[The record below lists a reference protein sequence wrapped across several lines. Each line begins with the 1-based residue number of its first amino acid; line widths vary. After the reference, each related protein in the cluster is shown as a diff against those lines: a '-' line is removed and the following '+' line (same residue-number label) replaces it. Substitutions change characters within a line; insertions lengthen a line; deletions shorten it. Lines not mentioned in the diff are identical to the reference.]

1 MQEKKH
7 SQGSNQSLKKGTSSS
22 TVLTKVTHARP
33 KNSDSANKDG
43 IRPTQSR
50 QNKQPGSRYHSQSRL
65 FMSGMVYLLPALVL
79 LGVFLFYPMAKTLYF
94 SFFEVSG
101 GGQVQEF
108 VGLKH
113 YRELLHS
120 TEFIKSM
127 KATLLFVLYTVPA
140 EIIIS
145 LFLATIASEKLKGIG
160 FFRTIFSSTLGVSVA
175 AGATIFLFLFH
186 PSLGVLNVILE
197 TIGINPIE
205 WLTNSK
211 WALFSVAMTT
221 VWMHIGINFII
232 LLAGIQNIDQ
242 ELYES
247 AQIDGAGYWARL
259 FKITIPLLSPVLFFV
274 TIIAVIG
281 AFQTFGQID
290 ILTGGGPAGAT
301 NIIVYSIYQN
311 AFSYGNFGFAS
322 AQAIVLFVL
331 ILIVTVV
338 QFYFGEK
345 KVHYQ

>member
-1 MQEKKH
+1 MSLTTAGKKPR
-7 SQGSNQSLKKGTSSS
+7 KSS
-22 TVLTKVTHARP
+22 
-33 KNSDSANKDG
+33 
-43 IRPTQSR
+43 
-50 QNKQPGSRYHSQSRL
+50 YHSQTRL
-65 FMSGMVYLLPALVL
+65 FGTGMLYLLPAMAL
-79 LGVFLFYPMAKTLYF
+79 LGVFLFYPIAKTLYF
-94 SFFEVSG
+94 SFFEVG
-101 GGQVQEF
+101 GGGVVNDF
-108 VGLKH
+108 VGWSH
-113 YRELLHS
+113 YQELLQS
-120 TEFIKSM
+120 EEFRKSM
-127 KATLLFVLYTVPA
+127 KGTFLFVLYTVPA

-145 LFLATIASEKLKGIG
+145 LFLAVIASEKLKGIG

-186 PSLGVLNVILE
+186 PSLGVLNNILGVV
-197 TIGINPIE
+197 GIDNIE

-211 WALFSVAMTT
+211 WALLSVAITT

-232 LLAGIQNIDQ
+232 LLGGLQNISK

-247 AQIDGAGYWARL
+247 AAIDGAGYWSIL

-290 ILTGGGPAGAT
+290 ILTSGGPAGST
-301 NIIVYSIYQN
+301 NIIVYSIYQE

-322 AQAIVLFVL
+322 AQAIVLFVI
-331 ILIVTVV
+331 ILIVTVI
-338 QFYFGEK
+338 QFTVGEK